1 MNKLHNLI
9 SRLEKHHKKKIDL
22 SLDRTYS
29 LLNSLGNP
37 HEKLQNV
44 INVVGTN
51 SKASMA
57 YSLKA
62 ILNEAGYKC
71 NLYTSPHLQSY
82 TERFIF
88 NDKEISEDDLIK
100 LLNDTEE
107 ALDDNEATVFEIL
120 TCAFYKYA
128 ENYKDNINIIE
139 SGLFFRMDP
148 SSVFKKNI
156 CTLLGVCHSDHYQW
170 LENKSIDG
178 VIYEKTSKLLNSN
191 IFVNKQVNEEIREKI
206 EKALEKNKSNKF
218 YFGQDFNISRSENG
232 FIQYQDELGGLVL
245 PETNLLGEHQLYNIS
260 TAISASRKMF
270 NVTDDAIKKG
280 IQKIDLKGRLQEIKN
295 GKLKNIAGNN
305 RLVIDGGHNISA
317 ALSIAKW
324 IKSQNEEV
332 NIICGMLKDK
342 DHLEFMK
349 CFEGRISSVTLIDI
363 PNQESGINKED
374 LMNKLNHLNIDFKL
388 ADSIEQSIKLN
399 STKKNT
405 ITLIV
410 GSLYLVGEILNLN

>member
-1 MNKLHNLI
+1 MKLQNLV
-9 SRLEKHHKKKIDL
+9 SKLEKHHKKKIDL

-107 ALDDNEATVFEIL
+107 ALGDNEATVFEIL

-191 IFVNKQVNEEIREKI
+191 IFVNKQVNDEIREKI

-218 YFGQDFNISRSENG
+218 YFGEDFNISRSENG
-232 FIQYQDELGGLVL
+232 FIQYQDELGELVL
-245 PETNLLGEHQLYNIS
+245 PEPNLLGEHQLYNIS
-260 TAISASRKMF
+260 TAINASRKLF

-295 GKLKNIAGNN
+295 GKLKNIAGKN

-324 IKSQNEEV
+324 IKSLNEEV

-349 CFEGRISSVTLIDI
+349 CFEGTIGSATLIDI
-363 PNQESGINKED
+363 PNQENGINKEE
-374 LMNKLNHLNIDFKL
+374 LKNKLSHLNIDFKL

-399 STKKNT
+399 SSNQNT

>member
-1 MNKLHNLI
+1 MKLQNLV
-9 SRLEKHHKKKIDL
+9 SKLEKHHKKKIDL

-107 ALDDNEATVFEIL
+107 ALGDNEATVFEIL

-245 PETNLLGEHQLYNIS
+245 PEPNLLGEHQLYNIS
-260 TAISASRKMF
+260 TTINASRKMF

-280 IQKIDLKGRLQEIKN
+280 IQKIHLKGRLQEIKN

-349 CFEGRISSVTLIDI
+349 CFEGRISSATLIDI
-363 PNQESGINKED
+363 PNQESGISKED

-399 STKKNT
+399 SSNQNT

>member
-1 MNKLHNLI
+1 MKLQNLV
-9 SRLEKHHKKKIDL
+9 SKLEKHHKKKIDL
-22 SLDRTYS
+22 ALERTFS

-107 ALDDNEATVFEIL
+107 ALGDNEATVFEIL

-206 EKALEKNKSNKF
+206 EHALEKNKSTKF

-232 FIQYQDELGGLVL
+232 FIQYQDELGELVL
-245 PETNLLGEHQLYNIS
+245 PEPNLLGEHQLYNIS
-260 TAISASRKMF
+260 TAINASRKLF

-349 CFEGRISSVTLIDI
+349 CFEGRISSATLIDI
-363 PNQESGINKED
+363 PNQENGINKEE
-374 LMNKLNHLNIDFKL
+374 LMDKLSNLNINFKL
-388 ADSIEQSIKLN
+388 ADSIEQSIKAYSSN
-399 STKKNT
+399 QNT

-410 GSLYLVGEILNLN
+410 GSLYLVGEVLNLN

>member
-1 MNKLHNLI
+1 MKLQNLV
-9 SRLEKHHKKKIDL
+9 SKLEKHHKKKIDL
-22 SLDRTYS
+22 SLERTYS

-107 ALDDNEATVFEIL
+107 ALGDNEATVFEIL

-191 IFVNKQVNEEIREKI
+191 IFVNKQVNDEIREKI

-218 YFGQDFNISRSENG
+218 YFGEDFNISRSENG
-232 FIQYQDELGGLVL
+232 FIQYQDELGELVL
-245 PETNLLGEHQLYNIS
+245 PEPNLLGEHQLYNIS
-260 TAISASRKMF
+260 TAINASRKLF

-295 GKLKNIAGNN
+295 GKLKNIAGKN

-349 CFEGRISSVTLIDI
+349 CFEGRISSATLIDI
-363 PNQESGINKED
+363 PNQESGISKED
-374 LMNKLNHLNIDFKL
+374 LINKLNHLNIDFKL

-399 STKKNT
+399 SSNKNT

>member
-1 MNKLHNLI
+1 MKLQNLV
-9 SRLEKHHKKKIDL
+9 SKLEKHHKKKIDL
-22 SLDRTYS
+22 SLERTYS

-107 ALDDNEATVFEIL
+107 ALGDNEATVFEIL

-206 EKALEKNKSNKF
+206 EHALEKNKSNKF

-232 FIQYQDELGGLVL
+232 FIQYQDELGELVL
-245 PETNLLGEHQLYNIS
+245 PEPNLLGEHQLYNIS
-260 TAISASRKMF
+260 TAINASRKLF

-349 CFEGRISSVTLIDI
+349 CFEGRISSATLIDI
-363 PNQESGINKED
+363 PNQENGINKEE
-374 LMNKLNHLNIDFKL
+374 LKNKLSHLNIDFKL

-399 STKKNT
+399 SSNKNT

>member
-1 MNKLHNLI
+1 MKLQNLV
-9 SRLEKHHKKKIDL
+9 SKLEKHHKKKIDL
-22 SLDRTYS
+22 SLERTYS

-107 ALDDNEATVFEIL
+107 ALGDNEATVFEIL

-191 IFVNKQVNEEIREKI
+191 IFVNKQVNQEIREKI
-206 EKALEKNKSNKF
+206 EHALEKNKSNKF
-218 YFGQDFNISRSENG
+218 YFGEDFNISRSENG
-232 FIQYQDELGGLVL
+232 FIQYQDELGELVL
-245 PETNLLGEHQLYNIS
+245 PEPNLLGEHQLYNIS
-260 TAISASRKMF
+260 TAINASRKLF

-295 GKLKNIAGNN
+295 GKLKNIAGKN

-349 CFEGRISSVTLIDI
+349 CFEGTIGSATLIDI
-363 PNQESGINKED
+363 PNQENGINKEE
-374 LMNKLNHLNIDFKL
+374 LKNKLSHLNIDFKL

-399 STKKNT
+399 SSNKNT

>member
-1 MNKLHNLI
+1 MKLQNLV
-9 SRLEKHHKKKIDL
+9 SKLEKHHKKKIDL
-22 SLDRTYS
+22 SLERTYS

-107 ALDDNEATVFEIL
+107 ALGDNEATVFEIL

-191 IFVNKQVNEEIREKI
+191 IFVNKQVNEEIKEKI
-206 EKALEKNKSNKF
+206 EKALEKNKSNKY

-232 FIQYQDELGGLVL
+232 FIQYQDELGELVL
-245 PETNLLGEHQLYNIS
+245 PEPNLLGEHQLYNIS
-260 TAISASRKMF
+260 TAINASRKLF

-295 GKLKNIAGNN
+295 GKLKNIAGKN

-324 IKSQNEEV
+324 IKSLNEEV

-349 CFEGRISSVTLIDI
+349 CFEGTIGSATLIDI
-363 PNQESGINKED
+363 PNQENGINKEE
-374 LMNKLNHLNIDFKL
+374 LKNKLSHLNIDFKL

-399 STKKNT
+399 SSNKNT

>member
-1 MNKLHNLI
+1 M
-9 SRLEKHHKKKIDL
+9 
-22 SLDRTYS
+22 
-29 LLNSLGNP
+29 GNP

-107 ALDDNEATVFEIL
+107 ALGDNEATVFEIL

-191 IFVNKQVNEEIREKI
+191 IFVNKQVNEEIKEKI
-206 EKALEKNKSNKF
+206 EKALEKNKSNKY

-232 FIQYQDELGGLVL
+232 FIQYQDELGELVL
-245 PETNLLGEHQLYNIS
+245 PEPNLLGEHQLYNIS
-260 TAISASRKMF
+260 TAINASRKLF

-295 GKLKNIAGNN
+295 GKLKNIAGKN

-324 IKSQNEEV
+324 IKSLNEEV

-349 CFEGRISSVTLIDI
+349 CFEGTIGSATLIDI
-363 PNQESGINKED
+363 PNQENGINKEE
-374 LMNKLNHLNIDFKL
+374 LKNKLSHLNIDFKL

-399 STKKNT
+399 SSNKNT

>member
-1 MNKLHNLI
+1 MKLQNLV
-9 SRLEKHHKKKIDL
+9 SKLEKHHKKKIDL
-22 SLDRTYS
+22 SLDRTYR

-107 ALDDNEATVFEIL
+107 ALGDNEATVFEIL

-191 IFVNKQVNEEIREKI
+191 IFVNKQVTDKIRKKVEVS
-206 EKALEKNKSNKF
+206 LSQNTSNK
-218 YFGQDFNISRSENG
+218 YFFGKNFNISR
-232 FIQYQDELGGLVL
+232 
-245 PETNLLGEHQLYNIS
+245 
-260 TAISASRKMF
+260 
-270 NVTDDAIKKG
+270 
-280 IQKIDLKGRLQEIKN
+280 
-295 GKLKNIAGNN
+295 
-305 RLVIDGGHNISA
+305 
-317 ALSIAKW
+317 
-324 IKSQNEEV
+324 
-332 NIICGMLKDK
+332 
-342 DHLEFMK
+342 
-349 CFEGRISSVTLIDI
+349 
-363 PNQESGINKED
+363 
-374 LMNKLNHLNIDFKL
+374 
-388 ADSIEQSIKLN
+388 
-399 STKKNT
+399 
-405 ITLIV
+405 
-410 GSLYLVGEILNLN
+410 

>member
-1 MNKLHNLI
+1 MKLQNLV
-9 SRLEKHHKKKIDL
+9 SKLEKHHKKKIDL
-22 SLDRTYS
+22 SLERTYS

-107 ALDDNEATVFEIL
+107 ALGDNEATVFEIL

-191 IFVNKQVNEEIREKI
+191 IFVNKQVNDEIREKI

-218 YFGQDFNISRSENG
+218 YFGEDFNISRSENG

-245 PETNLLGEHQLYNIS
+245 PEPNLLGEHQLYNIS
-260 TAISASRKMF
+260 TAINASRKLF

-295 GKLKNIAGNN
+295 GKLKNIAGKN

-324 IKSQNEEV
+324 IKSLNEEV

-349 CFEGRISSVTLIDI
+349 CFEGTIGSATLIDI
-363 PNQESGINKED
+363 PNQENGINKEE
-374 LMNKLNHLNIDFKL
+374 LKNKLSHLNIDFKL

-399 STKKNT
+399 SSNKNT

>member
-1 MNKLHNLI
+1 MKLQNLV
-9 SRLEKHHKKKIDL
+9 SKLEKHHKKKIDL
-22 SLDRTYS
+22 SLDRTYR

-107 ALDDNEATVFEIL
+107 ALGDNEATVFEIL

-245 PETNLLGEHQLYNIS
+245 PEPNLLGEHQLYNIS
-260 TAISASRKMF
+260 TTINASRKMF

-280 IQKIDLKGRLQEIKN
+280 IQKIHLKGRLQEIKN

-349 CFEGRISSVTLIDI
+349 CFEGRISSATLIDI

-399 STKKNT
+399 SSNQNT

>member
-1 MNKLHNLI
+1 MKLQNLV
-9 SRLEKHHKKKIDL
+9 SKLEKHHKKKIDL
-22 SLDRTYS
+22 SLERTYS

-107 ALDDNEATVFEIL
+107 ALGDNEATVFEIL

-191 IFVNKQVNEEIREKI
+191 IFVNKQVNDEIREKI

-218 YFGQDFNISRSENG
+218 YFGEDFNISRSENG
-232 FIQYQDELGGLVL
+232 FIQYQDELGELVL
-245 PETNLLGEHQLYNIS
+245 PEPNLLGEHQLYNIS
-260 TAISASRKMF
+260 TAINASRKLF

-349 CFEGRISSVTLIDI
+349 CFEGRISSATLIDI
-363 PNQESGINKED
+363 PNQENGINKEE
-374 LMNKLNHLNIDFKL
+374 LKNKLSHLNIDFKL

-399 STKKNT
+399 SSNKNT

>member
-1 MNKLHNLI
+1 MKLQNLV
-9 SRLEKHHKKKIDL
+9 SKLEKHHKKKIDL
-22 SLDRTYS
+22 SLERTYS

-107 ALDDNEATVFEIL
+107 ALGDNEATVFEIL

-206 EKALEKNKSNKF
+206 KHALEKNKSNKF

-232 FIQYQDELGGLVL
+232 FIQYQDELGELVL
-245 PETNLLGEHQLYNIS
+245 PEPNLLGEHQLYNIS
-260 TAISASRKMF
+260 TAINASRKLF

-295 GKLKNIAGNN
+295 GKLKNIAGKN

-324 IKSQNEEV
+324 IKSLNEEV

-349 CFEGRISSVTLIDI
+349 CFEGTIGSATLIDI
-363 PNQESGINKED
+363 PNQENGINKEE
-374 LMNKLNHLNIDFKL
+374 LKNKLSHLNIDFKL

-399 STKKNT
+399 SSNKNT

-410 GSLYLVGEILNLN
+410 GSLYLVGEILNIN

>member
-1 MNKLHNLI
+1 MKIQNLV
-9 SRLEKHHKKKIDL
+9 SKLEKHHKKKIDL
-22 SLDRTYS
+22 SLERTYS

-62 ILNEAGYKC
+62 ILNESGYKC

-107 ALDDNEATVFEIL
+107 VLGDNEATVFEIL
-120 TCAFYKYA
+120 SCAFYKYA

-178 VIYEKTSKLLNSN
+178 VIYEKTSKLLKSN

-206 EKALEKNKSNKF
+206 EKALEKNNSNKY

-232 FIQYQDELGGLVL
+232 FIQYQDGLGELVL
-245 PETNLLGEHQLYNIS
+245 PEPNLLGEHQLYNIS
-260 TAISASRKMF
+260 TTISASRKMF

-305 RLVIDGGHNISA
+305 RLIIDGGHNISA

-349 CFEGRISSVTLIDI
+349 CFEGIIGSATLIDI
-363 PNQESGINKED
+363 PNQESGISKKD
-374 LMNKLNHLNIDFKL
+374 LMNKLSNLNINFKS
-388 ADSIEQSIKLN
+388 ADSIEQSIKAYSSN
-399 STKKNT
+399 QNKT
-405 ITLIV
+405 ILIV
-410 GSLYLVGEILNLN
+410 GSLYLVGEVLNLN

>member
-1 MNKLHNLI
+1 MKLQNLV
-9 SRLEKHHKKKIDL
+9 SKLEKHHKKKIDL
-22 SLDRTYS
+22 SLDRTYN

-107 ALDDNEATVFEIL
+107 ALGDNEATVFEIL
-120 TCAFYKYA
+120 SCAFYKYA
-128 ENYKDNINIIE
+128 ENYKENINIIE

-170 LENKSIDG
+170 LENRSIDG

-245 PETNLLGEHQLYNIS
+245 PEPNLLGEHQLYNIS
-260 TAISASRKMF
+260 TAINASRKMF

-324 IKSQNEEV
+324 IKSLNEEV

-349 CFEGRISSVTLIDI
+349 CFEGIISSATLIDI
-363 PNQESGINKED
+363 PNQESGISKED

-399 STKKNT
+399 SSNQNT

>member
-1 MNKLHNLI
+1 MKLQNVI
-9 SRLEKHHKKKIDL
+9 SKLEKHHKKKIDL
-22 SLDRTYS
+22 SLDRTYF

-37 HEKLQNV
+37 QEKLQNV

-100 LLNDTEE
+100 LLNNVEE
-107 ALDDNEATVFEIL
+107 ALGDNEATVFEIL

-191 IFVNKQVNEEIREKI
+191 IFVNKQVNEEIKEKI
-206 EKALEKNKSNKF
+206 EKALEKNKSNKY
-218 YFGQDFNISRSENG
+218 YFGKDFNISRSENG
-232 FIQYQDELGGLVL
+232 FIKYQDELGVLVL
-245 PETNLLGEHQLYNIS
+245 SEPNLLGEHQLYNIS

-270 NVTDDAIKKG
+270 SVKDDDIKRG
-280 IQKIDLKGRLQEIKN
+280 IQKIDLKGRLQVVKK

-305 RLVIDGGHNISA
+305 KLVIDGGHNISA

-324 IKSQNEEV
+324 IKSQSEEV

-342 DHLEFMK
+342 NHIEFMK
-349 CFEGRISSVTLIDI
+349 CFEGIIGSATLIDI
-363 PNQESGINKED
+363 PNQENGINKEE
-374 LMNKLNHLNIDFKL
+374 LKKKLSDLNINFKL
-388 ADSIEQSIKLN
+388 ADSIEQSIKAYSSN
-399 STKKNT
+399 QNT
-405 ITLIV
+405 ITLIL
-410 GSLYLVGEILNLN
+410 GSLYLVGEVLNLN

>member
-1 MNKLHNLI
+1 MKLQNLV
-9 SRLEKHHKKKIDL
+9 SKLEKHHKKKIDL
-22 SLDRTYS
+22 SLERTYS

-107 ALDDNEATVFEIL
+107 ALGDNEATVFEIL

-191 IFVNKQVNEEIREKI
+191 IFVNKQVNEEIRKKI

-232 FIQYQDELGGLVL
+232 FIQYQDELGELVL
-245 PETNLLGEHQLYNIS
+245 PEPNLLGEHQLYNIS
-260 TAISASRKMF
+260 TAINASRKLF

-349 CFEGRISSVTLIDI
+349 CFEGRISSATLIDI
-363 PNQESGINKED
+363 PNQENGINKEE
-374 LMNKLNHLNIDFKL
+374 LKNKLSHLNIDFKL

-399 STKKNT
+399 SSNKNT

>member
-1 MNKLHNLI
+1 MKLQNLV
-9 SRLEKHHKKKIDL
+9 SKLEKHHKKKIDL

-107 ALDDNEATVFEIL
+107 ALGDNEATVFEIL

-206 EKALEKNKSNKF
+206 EKALEKNKSNKY
-218 YFGQDFNISRSENG
+218 YFGKDFNISRSENG

-245 PETNLLGEHQLYNIS
+245 PEPNLLGEHQLYNIS

-349 CFEGRISSVTLIDI
+349 CFEGRISSATLIDI

-374 LMNKLNHLNIDFKL
+374 LMNKLNHLNVDFKL

-399 STKKNT
+399 SSNQNT

>member
-1 MNKLHNLI
+1 MKLQNLV
-9 SRLEKHHKKKIDL
+9 SKLEKHHKKKIDL
-22 SLDRTYS
+22 SLDRTFN
-29 LLNSLGNP
+29 LLKKLGNP

-107 ALDDNEATVFEIL
+107 ALGDNEATVFEIL

-191 IFVNKQVNEEIREKI
+191 IFVNKQVNEEIRKKI

-218 YFGQDFNISRSENG
+218 YFGEDFNISRSENG
-232 FIQYQDELGGLVL
+232 FIQYQDELGELVL
-245 PETNLLGEHQLYNIS
+245 PEPNLLGEHQLYNIS
-260 TAISASRKMF
+260 TAINASRKLF

-280 IQKIDLKGRLQEIKN
+280 VQKIDLKGRLQEIKN

-349 CFEGRISSVTLIDI
+349 CFEGTIGSATLIDI
-363 PNQESGINKED
+363 PNQENGINKEE
-374 LMNKLNHLNIDFKL
+374 LKNKLSHLNIDFKL

-399 STKKNT
+399 SSNKNT

>member
-1 MNKLHNLI
+1 MKLQNLV
-9 SRLEKHHKKKIDL
+9 SKLEKHHKKKIDL
-22 SLDRTYS
+22 SLERTYS

-107 ALDDNEATVFEIL
+107 ALGDNEATVFEIL

-191 IFVNKQVNEEIREKI
+191 IFVNKQVNEEIKEKI
-206 EKALEKNKSNKF
+206 EKALEKNKSNKY

-232 FIQYQDELGGLVL
+232 FIQYQDELGELVL
-245 PETNLLGEHQLYNIS
+245 PEPNLLGEHQLYNIS
-260 TAISASRKMF
+260 TAINASRKLF

-324 IKSQNEEV
+324 IKSLNEEV

-349 CFEGRISSVTLIDI
+349 CFEGRISSATLIDI
-363 PNQESGINKED
+363 PNQESGISKED

-399 STKKNT
+399 SSNQNT
-405 ITLIV
+405 ITMIV

>member
-1 MNKLHNLI
+1 MKLQNLV
-9 SRLEKHHKKKIDL
+9 SKLEKHHKKKIDL
-22 SLDRTYS
+22 SLERTYS

-107 ALDDNEATVFEIL
+107 ALGDNEATVFEIL

-191 IFVNKQVNEEIREKI
+191 IFVNKQVNDEIREKI

-218 YFGQDFNISRSENG
+218 YFGEDFNISRSENG
-232 FIQYQDELGGLVL
+232 FIQYQDELGELVL
-245 PETNLLGEHQLYNIS
+245 PEPNLLGEHQLYNIS
-260 TAISASRKMF
+260 TAINASRKLF

-295 GKLKNIAGNN
+295 GKLKNIAGKN

-324 IKSQNEEV
+324 IKSLNEEV

-349 CFEGRISSVTLIDI
+349 CFEGIIGSSILIDI
-363 PNQESGINKED
+363 PGQENGINKEE
-374 LMNKLNHLNIDFKL
+374 LKKNLGNLNINFKL
-388 ADSIEQSIKLN
+388 ADSIEQSIKAYSSN
-399 STKKNT
+399 QNT

-410 GSLYLVGEILNLN
+410 GSLYLVGEVLNLN

>member
-1 MNKLHNLI
+1 
-9 SRLEKHHKKKIDL
+9 
-22 SLDRTYS
+22 
-29 LLNSLGNP
+29 
-37 HEKLQNV
+37 
-44 INVVGTN
+44 
-51 SKASMA
+51 
-57 YSLKA
+57 
-62 ILNEAGYKC
+62 
-71 NLYTSPHLQSY
+71 
-82 TERFIF
+82 
-88 NDKEISEDDLIK
+88 
-100 LLNDTEE
+100 
-107 ALDDNEATVFEIL
+107 L

-191 IFVNKQVNEEIREKI
+191 IFVNKQVNDEIREKI

-218 YFGQDFNISRSENG
+218 YFGEDFNISRSENG
-232 FIQYQDELGGLVL
+232 FIQYQDELGELVL
-245 PETNLLGEHQLYNIS
+245 PEPNLLGEHQLYNIS
-260 TAISASRKMF
+260 TAINASRKLF

-280 IQKIDLKGRLQEIKN
+280 IQKIDLKGRLQEIKK
-295 GKLKNIAGNN
+295 GKLKNIAGKN

-324 IKSQNEEV
+324 IKSLNEEV

-349 CFEGRISSVTLIDI
+349 CFEGTIGSATLIDI
-363 PNQESGINKED
+363 PNQENGINKEE
-374 LMNKLNHLNIDFKL
+374 LKNKLSHLNIDFKL

-399 STKKNT
+399 SSNKNT

>member
-1 MNKLHNLI
+1 MKLQNLV
-9 SRLEKHHKKKIDL
+9 SKLEKHHKKKIDL
-22 SLDRTYS
+22 SLDRTFN
-29 LLNSLGNP
+29 LLKKLGNP

-107 ALDDNEATVFEIL
+107 ALGDNEATVFEIL

-191 IFVNKQVNEEIREKI
+191 IFVNKQVNDEIREKI

-218 YFGQDFNISRSENG
+218 YFGEDFNISRSENG
-232 FIQYQDELGGLVL
+232 FIQYQDELGELVL
-245 PETNLLGEHQLYNIS
+245 PEPNLLGEHQLYNIS
-260 TAISASRKMF
+260 TAINASRKLF

-317 ALSIAKW
+317 ALSITKW
-324 IKSQNEEV
+324 IKSLNEEV

-349 CFEGRISSVTLIDI
+349 CFEGTIGSATLIDI
-363 PNQESGINKED
+363 PNQENGINKEE
-374 LMNKLNHLNIDFKL
+374 LKNKLSHLNIDFKL

-399 STKKNT
+399 SSNKNT

>member
-1 MNKLHNLI
+1 MKLQNLV
-9 SRLEKHHKKKIDL
+9 SKLEKHHKKKIDL
-22 SLDRTYS
+22 SLDRTYN

-107 ALDDNEATVFEIL
+107 ALGDNEATVFEIL
-120 TCAFYKYA
+120 SCAFYKYA
-128 ENYKDNINIIE
+128 ENYKENINIIE

-170 LENKSIDG
+170 LENRSIDG

-232 FIQYQDELGGLVL
+232 FIQYQDELSELVL
-245 PETNLLGEHQLYNIS
+245 PEPNLLGEHQLYNIS
-260 TAISASRKMF
+260 TAINASRKMF

-324 IKSQNEEV
+324 IKSLNEEV

-349 CFEGRISSVTLIDI
+349 CFEGIISSATLIDI
-363 PNQESGINKED
+363 PNQESGISKED

-399 STKKNT
+399 SSNQNT

>member
-1 MNKLHNLI
+1 MKLQNLV
-9 SRLEKHHKKKIDL
+9 SKLEKHHKKKIDL
-22 SLDRTYS
+22 SLDRTYR

-107 ALDDNEATVFEIL
+107 ALGDNEATVFEIL

-191 IFVNKQVNEEIREKI
+191 IFVNKQVNDEIREKI

-218 YFGQDFNISRSENG
+218 YFGEDFNISRSENG
-232 FIQYQDELGGLVL
+232 FIQYQDELGELVL
-245 PETNLLGEHQLYNIS
+245 PEPNLLGEHQLYNIS
-260 TAISASRKMF
+260 TAINASRKLF

-295 GKLKNIAGNN
+295 GKLKNIAGKN

-324 IKSQNEEV
+324 IKSLNEEV

-349 CFEGRISSVTLIDI
+349 CFEGTIGSATLIDI
-363 PNQESGINKED
+363 PNQENGINKEE
-374 LMNKLNHLNIDFKL
+374 LKNKLSHLNIDFKL

-399 STKKNT
+399 SSNKNT

>member
-1 MNKLHNLI
+1 MKLQNLV
-9 SRLEKHHKKKIDL
+9 SKLEKHHKKKIDL
-22 SLDRTYS
+22 SLERTYS

-107 ALDDNEATVFEIL
+107 ALGDNEATVFEIL

-206 EKALEKNKSNKF
+206 EKALEKNKSNKY

-245 PETNLLGEHQLYNIS
+245 PEPNLLGEHQLYNIS
-260 TAISASRKMF
+260 TAINASRKLF

-280 IQKIDLKGRLQEIKN
+280 IQKIDLKGRLQEIKS

-349 CFEGRISSVTLIDI
+349 CFEGIIGSSTLIDI
-363 PNQESGINKED
+363 PNQENGINKEE
-374 LMNKLNHLNIDFKL
+374 LKKKLSNLNINFKL
-388 ADSIEQSIKLN
+388 ADSIEQSIKAYSSN
-399 STKKNT
+399 QNT
-405 ITLIV
+405 IILIL
-410 GSLYLVGEILNLN
+410 GSLYLVGEVLDLN

>member
-1 MNKLHNLI
+1 MKLQNLV
-9 SRLEKHHKKKIDL
+9 SKLEKHHKKKIDL
-22 SLDRTYS
+22 SLDRTYN

-62 ILNEAGYKC
+62 ILNDAGYKC

-107 ALDDNEATVFEIL
+107 ALGDNEATVFEIL
-120 TCAFYKYA
+120 SCAFYKYA

-206 EKALEKNKSNKF
+206 EKALEKNKSNKY
-218 YFGQDFNISRSENG
+218 YFGKDFNISRSENG

-245 PETNLLGEHQLYNIS
+245 PEPNLLGEHQLYNIS
-260 TAISASRKMF
+260 TTINASRKMF

-280 IQKIDLKGRLQEIKN
+280 IQKIHLKGRLQEIKN

-349 CFEGRISSVTLIDI
+349 CFEGRISSATLIDI
-363 PNQESGINKED
+363 PNQESGISKED

-399 STKKNT
+399 SSNQNT

>member
-1 MNKLHNLI
+1 MKLQNLV
-9 SRLEKHHKKKIDL
+9 SKLEKHHKKKIDL
-22 SLDRTYS
+22 SLERTFS

-107 ALDDNEATVFEIL
+107 ALGDNEATVFEIL

-206 EKALEKNKSNKF
+206 EKALEKNKSNKY

-232 FIQYQDELGGLVL
+232 FIQYQDELGELVL
-245 PETNLLGEHQLYNIS
+245 PEPNLLGEHQLYNIS
-260 TAISASRKMF
+260 TAINASRKLF

-295 GKLKNIAGNN
+295 GKLKNIAGKN

-324 IKSQNEEV
+324 IKSLNEEV

-349 CFEGRISSVTLIDI
+349 CFEGTIGSATLIDI
-363 PNQESGINKED
+363 PNQENGINKEE
-374 LMNKLNHLNIDFKL
+374 LKNKLSHLNIDFKL

-399 STKKNT
+399 SSNQNT

>member
-191 IFVNKQVNEEIREKI
+191 IFVNKQVNQEIREKI
-206 EKALEKNKSNKF
+206 EHALEKNKSNKF
-218 YFGQDFNISRSENG
+218 YFGEDFNISRSENG
-232 FIQYQDELGGLVL
+232 FIQYQDELGELVL
-245 PETNLLGEHQLYNIS
+245 PEPNLLGEHQLYNIS
-260 TAISASRKMF
+260 TAINASRKLF

-295 GKLKNIAGNN
+295 GKLKNIAGKN

-324 IKSQNEEV
+324 IKSLNEEV

-349 CFEGRISSVTLIDI
+349 CFEGKIGSATLIDI
-363 PNQESGINKED
+363 PNQENGINKEE
-374 LMNKLNHLNIDFKL
+374 LKNKLSHLNIDFKL

-399 STKKNT
+399 SSNKNT

>member
-1 MNKLHNLI
+1 MKLQNLI
-9 SRLEKHHKKKIDL
+9 SQLEKHHKKKIDL
-22 SLDRTYS
+22 SLGRTWN
-29 LLNSLGNP
+29 LLKKLGNP
-37 HEKLQNV
+37 QDKLKNI

-57 YSLKA
+57 HAKKA

-71 NLYTSPHLQSY
+71 NLFTSPHLQRY
-82 TERFIF
+82 TERYIF
-88 NDKEISEDDLIK
+88 NDKEISEDDLIQ
-100 LLNDTEE
+100 LLGDVERTLGND
-107 ALDDNEATVFEIL
+107 EATLFEIL

-128 ENYKDNINIIE
+128 ENFKDNVNIIE

-148 SSVFKKNI
+148 SSVFKSNI

-170 LENKSIDG
+170 LKNKSIDG

-191 IFVNKQVNEEIREKI
+191 IFINKQVNDEIREKI

-218 YFGQDFNISRSENG
+218 YFGEDFNISRSENG
-232 FIQYQDELGGLVL
+232 FIQYQDELGELVL
-245 PETNLLGEHQLYNIS
+245 PEPNLLGEHQLYNIS
-260 TAISASRKMF
+260 TAINASRRLF

-295 GKLKNIAGNN
+295 GKLKNIAGKN

-324 IKSQNEEV
+324 IKSLNEEV

-349 CFEGRISSVTLIDI
+349 CFEGTIGSATLIDI
-363 PNQESGINKED
+363 PNQENGINKEE
-374 LMNKLNHLNIDFKL
+374 LKNKLSHLNIDFKL

-399 STKKNT
+399 SSNKNT

>member
-1 MNKLHNLI
+1 MKLQNLV
-9 SRLEKHHKKKIDL
+9 SKLEKHHKKKIDL
-22 SLDRTYS
+22 SLERTLS

-107 ALDDNEATVFEIL
+107 ALGDNEATVFEIL

-191 IFVNKQVNEEIREKI
+191 IFVNKQVNEKIREKI
-206 EKALEKNKSNKF
+206 EKALEKNKSNKY

-232 FIQYQDELGGLVL
+232 FIQYQDELGELVL
-245 PETNLLGEHQLYNIS
+245 PEPNLLGEHQLYNIS
-260 TAISASRKMF
+260 TAINASRKLF

-349 CFEGRISSVTLIDI
+349 CFEGTIGSATLIDI
-363 PNQESGINKED
+363 PNQENGINKEE
-374 LMNKLNHLNIDFKL
+374 LKNKLSHLNIDFKL
-388 ADSIEQSIKLN
+388 ADSVEQSIKLN
-399 STKKNT
+399 SSNQNT

-410 GSLYLVGEILNLN
+410 GSLYLVGEILNIN

>member
-1 MNKLHNLI
+1 MKLQNLV
-9 SRLEKHHKKKIDL
+9 SKLEKHHKKKIDL
-22 SLDRTYS
+22 SLERTYS

-107 ALDDNEATVFEIL
+107 ALGDNEATVFEIL

-191 IFVNKQVNEEIREKI
+191 IFVNKQVNEEIRKKI

-232 FIQYQDELGGLVL
+232 FIQYQDELGELVL
-245 PETNLLGEHQLYNIS
+245 PEPNLLGEHQLYNIS
-260 TAISASRKMF
+260 TAINASRKLF

-349 CFEGRISSVTLIDI
+349 CFEGRISSATLIDI
-363 PNQESGINKED
+363 PNQESGISKED

-399 STKKNT
+399 SSNKNT

>member
-1 MNKLHNLI
+1 MKLQNLV
-9 SRLEKHHKKKIDL
+9 SKLEKHHKKKIDL
-22 SLDRTYS
+22 SLERTYS

-107 ALDDNEATVFEIL
+107 ALGDNEATVFEIL

-191 IFVNKQVNEEIREKI
+191 IFVNKQVNEEIRKKI

-232 FIQYQDELGGLVL
+232 FIQYQDELGELVL
-245 PETNLLGEHQLYNIS
+245 PEPNLLGEHQLYNIS
-260 TAISASRKMF
+260 TAINASRKLF

-324 IKSQNEEV
+324 IKSQSEEV

-349 CFEGRISSVTLIDI
+349 CFEGRISSATLIDI
-363 PNQESGINKED
+363 PNQESGISKED

-399 STKKNT
+399 SSNKNT

>member
-1 MNKLHNLI
+1 MKLQNLV
-9 SRLEKHHKKKIDL
+9 SKLEKHHKKKIDL
-22 SLDRTYS
+22 SLERTYS

-107 ALDDNEATVFEIL
+107 ALGDNEATVFEIL

-178 VIYEKTSKLLNSN
+178 VIYEKTSKLLSSN
-191 IFVNKQVNEEIREKI
+191 IFVNKQVNEEIKEKI
-206 EKALEKNKSNKF
+206 EKALEKNKSNKY

-232 FIQYQDELGGLVL
+232 FIQYQDELGELVL
-245 PETNLLGEHQLYNIS
+245 PEPNLLGEHQLYNIS

-270 NVTDDAIKKG
+270 NLKDDAIKKG

-342 DHLEFMK
+342 DHLEFME
-349 CFEGRISSVTLIDI
+349 CFEGIIGSSTLIDI
-363 PNQESGINKED
+363 PNQENGINKEE
-374 LMNKLNHLNIDFKL
+374 LKNKLSHLNIDFKL

-399 STKKNT
+399 SSNQNT